1 MELQID
7 RERLSRELDE
17 LGAISAEPAPVV
29 TRVVF
34 TEADLRGRRFV
45 KDLCIEA
52 GLDVR
57 EDPIG
62 NTFARWTGSAPDMPA
77 VATGSHID
85 AIPNAGRFDGT
96 VGVLGGLEA
105 IRSLG
110 RAGFQPRRSIELMV
124 FTSEEPTRF
133 GIGCFGSRMMAGA
146 LPIAAGDK
154 LRDAEGKSLDEVRRA
169 AGFTGDLSL
178 IPVSKEQYSAFI
190 ELHIEQGPILERE
203 QVDIGIVTAIA
214 APATLRIEIEGE
226 GGHAGALLMPQR
238 RDAFL
243 AAAEIAL
250 AVESA
255 AKATGAIDTV
265 GTTGICDIFP
275 RAVNSIPSRARMEID
290 VRDIDGA
297 RRDVVLASISRAA
310 EEIASR
316 RNVTLRNELLNADPP
331 ASCDPGAVAELE
343 TACQTHGARY
353 RFMISRAYH
362 DSLFMSLII
371 PTAMIFI
378 PSRGG
383 VSHRP
388 DEYSSPEA
396 IATGALVLAETLSR
410 LSRE

>member
-1 MELQID
+1 MD
-7 RERLSRELDE
+7 D

-34 TEADLRGRRFV
+34 TEADLRGRRFI
-45 KDLCIEA
+45 KRLCIEA
-52 GLDVR
+52 GLKVR

-62 NTFARWTGSAPDMPA
+62 NTFARWPGSEPDMPA

-105 IRSLG
+105 IRSLQ
-110 RAGFQPRRSIELMV
+110 RAGFQPRRSLELII

-146 LPIAAGDK
+146 LPVSACDK
-154 LRDAEGKSLDEVRRA
+154 LRDADGKSLDEVRRS

-178 IPVSKEQYSAFI
+178 VPLSQERYSTFI

-203 QVDIGIVTAIA
+203 QIDIGIVTAIA

-226 GGHAGALLMPQR
+226 GGHAGAVLMPQR

-255 AKATGAIDTV
+255 AKSTGAIDTV

-275 RAVNSIPSRARMEID
+275 RAVNSIPSRTRMEID
-290 VRDIDGA
+290 VRDIDGV
-297 RRDVVLASISRAA
+297 RRDAVLARVCLTA

-316 RNVTLRNELLNADPP
+316 RNVTLRSELLNADPP
-331 ASCDPGAVAELE
+331 ASCDPTAVAALE
-343 TACQTHGARY
+343 AACQTHDVPY
-353 RFMISRAYH
+353 RFLISRAYH
-362 DSLFMSLII
+362 DSLFMSLIA

-383 VSHRP
+383 ISHRP

-396 IATGALVLAETLSR
+396 IAKGVLVLAETLRR
-410 LSRE
+410 LSCQ